1 MCRASNRRAPS
12 RRTTDR
18 RPAAAAT
25 ALLLLLAAA
34 AAQAQSGPTAEQRA
48 EARRLGQQAMQAFGD
63 EDYPTA
69 LSLLQRSYELSPIA
83 GTLFN
88 IGMTQRALF
97 EFPAAIDS
105 FRKLLVETPDLP
117 AEQRTQVEQF
127 LEEME
132 AALVWVTVAVSE
144 PGAVV
149 LVDGVEV
156 GLSPLADAVRLR
168 AGSHVIE
175 ARKDGFVEARETLQA
190 TAGEQRQVSLALTA
204 RVVAPTRLR
213 IVADAPGATV
223 SVDGRLLG
231 AAPVDLETSPG
242 SHEVRVE
249 APGHAATTLV
259 ASVLE
264 GRTNEIAA
272 VLVPLGDV
280 AGPDDDGSIV
290 ESWWL
295 WTIVGVVVVGGAVTA
310 GVLLAP
316 DDERPG
322 ADYSVWMR

>member
-1 MCRASNRRAPS
+1 MPVACTSSGHPHHHARRLARPVLALALLPLFAASAVRAQTAPS
-12 RRTTDR
+12 TED
-18 RPAAAAT
+18 
-25 ALLLLLAAA
+25 
-34 AAQAQSGPTAEQRA
+34 RA
-48 EARRLGQQAMQAFGD
+48 EARRLGQQAMQAFAD

-69 LSLLQRSYELSPIA
+69 LTLLQRSYALNPIA

-88 IGMTQRALF
+88 VGMTQRALF
-97 EFPAAIDS
+97 EFPAAIDT
-105 FRKLLVETPDLP
+105 FRKLLGETPDLP
-117 AEQRTQVEQF
+117 AEQRAQVEQF
-127 LEEME
+127 LSEME
-132 AALVWVTVAVSE
+132 AALVWLTVAVSE
-144 PGAVV
+144 PGATV

-156 GLSPLADAVRLR
+156 GVSPLPDAVRLR

-175 ARKDGFVEARETLQA
+175 ARKDGFVEARETVQTA
-190 TAGEQRQVSLALTA
+190 AGEQRQVSLALQP

-213 IVADAPGATV
+213 VTADAPEAAV
-223 SVDGRLLG
+223 FVDGAPAGRAPVELD
-231 AAPVDLETSPG
+231 AAPG
-242 SHEVRVE
+242 AHEVRVE
-249 APGHAATTLV
+249 APGHASTTIVATV
-259 ASVLE
+259 VE

-280 AGPDDDGSIV
+280 GGDDGDSIV

-316 DDERPG
+316 GDERPD